1 MKIIPIPYGRA
12 RELCFPSPRSL
23 RTLELELLLSPLS
36 RSRSRC
42 LFLTAKRHS
51 TPFVLRKLTEASLN
65 HEREVSNGPD
75 RPLSLSVLSRFSPR
89 PNRGG
94 GGRNDL
100 NRKTVESSSSS
111 SQSLPLSSP
120 RRSRRPEF
128 DLPSSTKIRRLRKFQ
143 YSKSIIQ
150 NG

>member
-120 RRSRRPEF
+120 S
-128 DLPSSTKIRRLRKFQ
+128 LPCEGLSLV
-143 YSKSIIQ
+143 SIISCFYCPAALSVCFEAVRLV
-150 NG
+150 